1 MIATVKLVTQM
12 KESLQST
19 AMKKQQVVEESEETS
34 RRTTKW
40 MKDQLKLTANSE
52 IGDILPS
59 EDVLVRL
66 RNECFID
73 IQSLEMNK
81 RRILVAGEQNAHA
94 YIFG

>member
-1 MIATVKLVTQM
+1 MIFTVKVVTQM
-12 KESLQST
+12 KEFLQST
-19 AMKKQQVVEESEETS
+19 GIKKQQVVEDSEETS

-40 MKDQLKLTANSE
+40 MKDQLRLTANSE

-59 EDVLVRL
+59 EDVLLRL

-81 RRILVAGEQNAHA
+81 RRMLVAGEQNAHA

>member
-1 MIATVKLVTQM
+1 M
-12 KESLQST
+12 
-19 AMKKQQVVEESEETS
+19 VEESEETS